1 MIGDGINDTPALS
14 AASVGVSLS
23 DGADLAKEVASVV
36 LLGSDLTHLPLA
48 LELGRRTYARIKT
61 NFRTTIGLNTAYL
74 VGGLAGLI
82 MPATGAVLH
91 NATTLSAPSF
101 QATHPTM
108 HLSSWSLRN
117 DFLRS
122 IHR

>member
-1 MIGDGINDTPALS
+1 MYKRQALS

-91 NATTLSAPSF
+91 NATTLGVAWNAQRAKLPGDTSDYAP
-101 QATHPTM
+101 
-108 HLSSWSLRN
+108 
-117 DFLRS
+117 FLLEFAQ
-122 IHR
+122 